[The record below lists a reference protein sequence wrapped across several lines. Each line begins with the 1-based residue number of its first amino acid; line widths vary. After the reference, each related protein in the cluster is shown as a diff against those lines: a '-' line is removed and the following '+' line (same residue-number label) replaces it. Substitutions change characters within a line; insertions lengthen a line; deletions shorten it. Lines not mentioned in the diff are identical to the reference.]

1 MLRKATF
8 DDCSSVYKLV
18 CELENGKLP
27 QKYFAKIYKKQI
39 SNENYWQDGSIVGM
53 LNLCFEKQLHHVS
66 KNIKNCKIYSYR

>member
-39 SNENYWQDGSIVGM
+39 SNENY
-53 LNLCFEKQLHHVS
+53 
-66 KNIKNCKIYSYR
+66 